1 MKFLRILALTLAAIM
16 CFGIGFTEE
25 ASDSS
30 DSSDISGL
38 ENGLEESID
47 DTEDDDTSLYDPIL
61 ISALDADPDDWLA
74 SSDMRAIFAVL
85 MQLELYCNEELG
97 YGELLD
103 SYDTPTIYVFEPEGL
118 EGLAVSVMYFYTD
131 AELVVSA
138 TYIPL
143 LGQYSSFQSE
153 LSLDPAVAMYAL
165 SAGVGFDEYYEIPFS
180 DYYSTLIDIGDALN
194 GD

>member
-1 MKFLRILALTLAAIM
+1 MKFLRILALMLAAIM
-16 CFGIGFTEE
+16 CFGIGFAEE
-25 ASDSS
+25 AS

-61 ISALDADPDDWLA
+61 ISALDVDPDDWLA

-153 LSLDPAVAMYAL
+153 LSLDPDVAMYAL
-165 SAGVGFDEYYEIPFS
+165 SAGGGFDEYYEIPFS